1 VDYID
6 GGEIH
11 TVEIAGSNPAAS
23 TIQINGLRVFLKNA
37 ADAYLRAMKKVPE
50 SHVATDAFCAAFAT
64 VSATLF

>member
-1 VDYID
+1 
-6 GGEIH
+6 
-11 TVEIAGSNPAAS
+11 
-23 TIQINGLRVFLKNA
+23 VFLKNA